1 MNRFY
6 LALVVILLPLLV
18 ACQKQATLQGKKELR
33 DSVLV
38 QSEIFTVMY
47 SEKFEQPLW
56 VKYTIKC
63 PSGNASR
70 TGMDFYTNDSVHTS
84 DNEDYANNVYD
95 KGHMAPAA
103 AFNCNKDMLYKT
115 FSYLNCAL
123 QNQYL
128 NRGVWRLLEVR
139 ERELALTGEVNVTIV
154 LNFGSNKLATGATVP
169 ISFKKEISHKGKTE
183 CYFFLNERP
192 TSTNYLDCK
201 CK

>member
-18 ACQKQATLQGKKELR
+18 ACQKQATLQGKKRLR
-33 DSVLV
+33 DSVLI

-56 VKYTIKC
+56 VKYTVKC
-63 PSGNASR
+63 PSGTASR
-70 TGMDFYTNDSVHTS
+70 AGMDFYTNDSVHTS
-84 DNEDYANNVYD
+84 DNEDYVNNVYD

-123 QNQYL
+123 QDQYL
-128 NRGVWRLLEVR
+128 NRGTWRLLEAY
-139 ERELALTGEVNVTIV
+139 ERQLAVSGEVSV
-154 LNFGSNKLATGATVP
+154 LIRLGFSDSTLQTGARVP
-169 ISFKKEISHKGKTE
+169 TSFRKEIRYAGKVE
-183 CYFFLNERP
+183 CYYFLNEKP
-192 TSTNYLDCK
+192 KSTSYLDYK
-201 CK
+201 CR